1 MKEADLLDLVQAV
14 KELTEGREQTWRR
27 ITELETERQRFVDQK
42 EEKIEAGELT
52 EETYITGLADIERR
66 ILSTRDDHDKSTK
79 AIQELMQQVPKGKA
93 RATVTGGA
101 SAVGFNYQ
109 IDLTQPRFTDM
120 VDRITSA
127 EDKTLYLQHLERLN
141 SGNATG
147 AERGEFFMFYT
158 HLDGKYPPI
167 KKEPAP
173 VFAAPA
179 APPLMGFT
187 NPAAPATP
195 PFPGA
200 TDPQPRREAP
210 VLPGLSGHGLDER
223 QLEAIAAA
231 AKSATLD
238 VLSSPRGEIFAEYK
252 VTKTYGTKDQI
263 TRDVQE
269 RYTALLGKRTFGN
282 DNESEVNLDV
292 LVAALNECQ
301 KEFSLSLLGTLRLL
315 RTSTTNMAL
324 SLCNDALRRHHDA
337 PETVSLESLIETFR
351 SLSYHAT
358 TQAELRSQLHAIKFK
373 AKHDKTVTNVAWIYQ
388 TCRTL
393 NQAIRD
399 EAKIA
404 LIAVEEISDWINVVF
419 QRPNALHSLTY
430 AIRYAGPNATME
442 SLVAKIVNFVK
453 SQLPPTVPDAF
464 KPGTAGRVSQVTTGN
479 TPAFALPAPNAN
491 DPGPQPNGA
500 PQYAQPQAPA
510 AGGYSGNG
518 QGNGNKKKGKKN
530 NQVSNLN
537 GLVPPPNQ
545 QASEQMPSTQQLQ
558 MFWKAAQNQMN
569 GGGNQGQ
576 QQQQQQQQGNY
587 QGNGNNGNNR
597 NGGNGGRGQ
606 GNQNGYNNGN
616 NQAQNQGNGG
626 QNGGTPNQ
634 PSAFHT
640 GCFRCNNRDH
650 SARDCTTYGNA
661 RVNYRDTKNQCGRCG
676 GYHPSFPCVSPIAQ
690 AGYGDGSIPV
700 HPRADA
706 RQQQG
711 NGQGQNH
718 TVSAMNVVPPN
729 QTQQATLQ

>member
-1 MKEADLLDLVQAV
+1 MGTPMREADLLDLVQAI
-14 KELTEGREQTWRR
+14 KELNDGRERTLAR
-27 ITELETERQRFVDQK
+27 ITELEAERQLFVDQK
-42 EEKIEAGELT
+42 DEKIYANELT
-52 EETYITGLADIERR
+52 EETYVTGLAEIDRR
-66 ILSTRDDHDKSTK
+66 ILSTRDDYDKSTK
-79 AIQELMQQVPKGKA
+79 ALQELMQKVPEGKA
-93 RATVTGGA
+93 QATVTGGA

-167 KKEPAP
+167 KTEPAP
-173 VFAAPA
+173 VFAAPT
-179 APPLMGFT
+179 APPTMGFAT
-187 NPAAPATP
+187 PAAPATP
-195 PFPGA
+195 QFTGR
-200 TDPQPRREAP
+200 TDPQPRMDAP
-210 VLPGLSGHGLDER
+210 VHPGFSGHGLDER

-282 DNESEVNLDV
+282 DNESEINLDV

-301 KEFSLSLLGTLRLL
+301 REFSLSLLGSLRLL

-479 TPAFALPAPNAN
+479 TPAFALPAPDAN
-491 DPGPQPNGA
+491 VPGPQPNGA
-500 PQYAQPQAPA
+500 TQYDQP
-510 AGGYSGNG
+510 
-518 QGNGNKKKGKKN
+518 
-530 NQVSNLN
+530 
-537 GLVPPPNQ
+537 Q
-545 QASEQMPSTQQLQ
+545 QASEQMPSTQQLK

-569 GGGNQGQ
+569 AGGNQGQ
-576 QQQQQQQQGNY
+576 QPQQQQGSY
-587 QGNGNNGNNR
+587 QGNTNR
-597 NGGNGGRGQ
+597 KGANGQ
-606 GNQNGYNNGN
+606 GNQNGYN
-616 NQAQNQGNGG
+616 GG
-626 QNGGTPNQ
+626 QNNGPPNR
-634 PSAFHT
+634 PTTYHT
-640 GCFRCNNRDH
+640 GCYRCNNRDH
-650 SARDCTTYGNA
+650 SARECPTYGNT
-661 RVNYRDTKNQCGRCG
+661 RVDFTDVRNRCARCG
-676 GYHPSFPCVSPIAQ
+676 GHHPSFPCVSPIAQ
-690 AGYGDGSIPV
+690 AGFGDGTIPV
-700 HPRADA
+700 HTRTDT
-706 RQQQG
+706 RQPQG
-711 NGQGQNH
+711 NGQGPTH
-718 TVSAMNVVPPN
+718 TVSAMNVVPQNP
-729 QTQQATLQ
+729 TQQATLQ